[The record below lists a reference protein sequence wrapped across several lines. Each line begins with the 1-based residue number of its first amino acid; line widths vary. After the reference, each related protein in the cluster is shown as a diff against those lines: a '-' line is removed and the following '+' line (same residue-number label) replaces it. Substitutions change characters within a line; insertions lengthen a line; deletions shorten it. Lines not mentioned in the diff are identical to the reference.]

1 MPKIV
6 NREKMRE
13 AILEAFLNALLK
25 YGFHNTSMIKI
36 AQEAKIAKGTLYLY
50 FDSKESLIEAITD
63 QHFNKVKERLIV
75 EKTFKNLDNL
85 LNHIEKSLLI
95 DEEESAFIPIFFE
108 AFGPSFSSPKFLQKY
123 QSFFDEIG
131 KFYAKNLQELVDNGL
146 IEKDIN
152 ANALG
157 RVLVSMLDGIVLHKG
172 FFNLSID
179 SYDEMIKETIG
190 LFRRGLLTKK
200 LLMIRNGCKCNI
212 V

>member
-95 DEEESAFIPIFFE
+95 DEEESVFIPIFFE

-131 KFYAKNLQELVDNGL
+131 KFYAKNLQELIDNGL
-146 IEKDIN
+146 INKDIN

-172 FFNLSID
+172 FFNLSVD
-179 SYDEMIKETIG
+179 VYEKMIKETIG
-190 LFRRGLLTKK
+190 LFRRGFEGTL
-200 LLMIRNGCKCNI
+200 
-212 V
+212 